1 MIDTLLALVPQ
12 YGLWV
17 IFIVV
22 TLACLAV
29 PLPAF
34 FMVLAAGGFA
44 SVGDLTLWS
53 VLITVFSAFVLGDML
68 AFTLGHHIGGPLLV
82 RLRRSKRSAPLI
94 RRSEALLQARGGI
107 AVLLSHTVLSPTC
120 AYVTYL
126 CGAGGLAFRRYA
138 ASAVPG
144 ALIWSGAYVLIGY
157 AFAENLEQ
165 VATILGDFLGVV
177 LAGFIF
183 LAALYLL
190 RKRWKKF
197 SIQARIKARARVRQ
211 RRRRG

>member
-17 IFIVV
+17 IFFVV
-22 TLACLAV
+22 LLACLAV

-44 SVGDLTLWS
+44 SVGDLSLWA
-53 VLITVFSAFVLGDML
+53 VLLTVFCAFALGDTL
-68 AFTLGHHIGGPLLV
+68 AFALGHRFGGPLLT
-82 RLRRSKRSAPLI
+82 RLRRSKRAAPLI
-94 RRSEALLQARGGI
+94 RRSEALLQARGGS

-138 ASAVPG
+138 AAALPG
-144 ALIWSGAYVLIGY
+144 ALIWTCSYVMIGY
-157 AFAENLEQ
+157 VFAENLEQ
-165 VATILGDFLGVV
+165 VATILGDFLGVI

-183 LAALYLL
+183 LTALYLL

-197 SIQARIKARARVRQ
+197 SIQARVRVRQ
-211 RRRRG
+211 RRRRS